1 MNDLNIWNTY
11 DNTIELLVN
20 LEKRSK
26 KKRPT
31 PDIPCKPIF
40 KIIEDGLVV
49 GILTETDQFIQLS
62 QPISESEISEKNNI
76 PSLKNSNYI
85 VNKDAKPMIA
95 SDVVISTSNK
105 VDNERVE
112 YIKKIKFETNF
123 YNVFRNTI
131 KILLNDYENNKL
143 KEQIENELL
152 KDYIIYSQKLK
163 IIINLL
169 KKLVDDKIQFI
180 GDDNYYKLIDE
191 VSTCIVKDEKS
202 CSNSPNLCAI
212 NDNGKC
218 KLILPKKNLI
228 AYDKITKTG
237 KLNEPI
243 YFEKIADELIRYNRI
258 KSFMFQPQTY
268 LSFGNIGYNL
278 RDNEIILIDSLL
290 TQEYFET
297 LVPSVTNKYIKHN
310 SYDEVEPIITQMY
323 DNTVEEINN
332 ENKPPEKTCDKIE
345 KPHITSSIWKAC
357 FPSNFKETE
366 YGKYIYCT
374 FDIIIDL
381 IEKKTGTKFT
391 LNQIKNDL
399 FNEYK
404 QYLANYGDKI
414 VDILILEGKKTLGEQ
429 VRNELLSFGN
439 FLYADNYFLTPLD
452 LWVLV
457 TKYKIPTI
465 FICQRWILQTKYEKH
480 EFIAYGNTDDKFAFI
495 LVPGFSPEKIP
506 SYKLIQSN
514 DGDTFISLDNLNG
527 ECLDRIYT
535 NLNDV
540 ITIENYLKH
549 FTKPKKSNY
558 EKKKPQILVI
568 ESD

>member
-1 MNDLNIWNTY
+1 ML
-11 DNTIELLVN
+11 
-20 LEKRSK
+20 
-26 KKRPT
+26 
-31 PDIPCKPIF
+31 
-40 KIIEDGLVV
+40 
-49 GILTETDQFIQLS
+49 
-62 QPISESEISEKNNI
+62 
-76 PSLKNSNYI
+76 
-85 VNKDAKPMIA
+85 
-95 SDVVISTSNK
+95 
-105 VDNERVE
+105 
-112 YIKKIKFETNF
+112 
-123 YNVFRNTI
+123 
-131 KILLNDYENNKL
+131 
-143 KEQIENELL
+143 
-152 KDYIIYSQKLK
+152 
-163 IIINLL
+163 
-169 KKLVDDKIQFI
+169 
-180 GDDNYYKLIDE
+180 
-191 VSTCIVKDEKS
+191 
-202 CSNSPNLCAI
+202 
-212 NDNGKC
+212 
-218 KLILPKKNLI
+218 
-228 AYDKITKTG
+228 
-237 KLNEPI
+237 
-243 YFEKIADELIRYNRI
+243 
-258 KSFMFQPQTY
+258 QPQTY

-332 ENKPPEKTCDKIE
+332 ENKSPEKTCDKIE
-345 KPHITSSIWKAC
+345 KTHITSSIWKAC

-480 EFIAYGNTDDKFAFI
+480 EFIAYGNKDDKFAFI

-535 NLNDV
+535 NLNGL

>member
-1 MNDLNIWNTY
+1 
-11 DNTIELLVN
+11 
-20 LEKRSK
+20 
-26 KKRPT
+26 
-31 PDIPCKPIF
+31 
-40 KIIEDGLVV
+40 
-49 GILTETDQFIQLS
+49 
-62 QPISESEISEKNNI
+62 
-76 PSLKNSNYI
+76 
-85 VNKDAKPMIA
+85 
-95 SDVVISTSNK
+95 
-105 VDNERVE
+105 
-112 YIKKIKFETNF
+112 
-123 YNVFRNTI
+123 
-131 KILLNDYENNKL
+131 
-143 KEQIENELL
+143 
-152 KDYIIYSQKLK
+152 
-163 IIINLL
+163 
-169 KKLVDDKIQFI
+169 
-180 GDDNYYKLIDE
+180 
-191 VSTCIVKDEKS
+191 
-202 CSNSPNLCAI
+202 
-212 NDNGKC
+212 
-218 KLILPKKNLI
+218 
-228 AYDKITKTG
+228 
-237 KLNEPI
+237 
-243 YFEKIADELIRYNRI
+243 
-258 KSFMFQPQTY
+258 
-268 LSFGNIGYNL
+268 
-278 RDNEIILIDSLL
+278 
-290 TQEYFET
+290 
-297 LVPSVTNKYIKHN
+297 
-310 SYDEVEPIITQMY
+310 MY

-332 ENKPPEKTCDKIE
+332 ENKTPEKTCHKIE
-345 KPHITSSIWKAC
+345 KTHITSSIWKAC

-535 NLNDV
+535 NLNDL
-540 ITIENYLKH
+540 ITIENYLKY